1 MKYADQ
7 HRGFVQMYD
16 LKNER
21 NFLCGK
27 QEKCEKCG
35 IKIYGAPLYPMYYSS
50 EPYDATSYAGIVM
63 LHKMEELAGMPMP
76 QQIYE
81 GMGTGL
87 WERERTTLVK
97 KECHKYDEEWR
108 MITACQAKSPIMMK
122 WIPSAIILGLRMDAA
137 EEDLVVSMAK
147 EAGIRE
153 IYKSYINS
161 ENQLAAFVVYTS

>member
-1 MKYADQ
+1 
-7 HRGFVQMYD
+7 MYD
-16 LKNER
+16 LKNEH

-35 IKIYGAPLYPMYYSS
+35 IKIYGTPLYPIYYSS

-63 LHKMEELAGMPMP
+63 LHKMEELAGTPVP
-76 QQIYE
+76 QQLYE
-81 GMGTGL
+81 GMGAGF

-108 MITACQAKSPIMMK
+108 MITACRAKSPIMMK

-137 EEDLVVSMAK
+137 EENLPPTCGEPRGAQKHNLCLRWPD
-147 EAGIRE
+147 
-153 IYKSYINS
+153 
-161 ENQLAAFVVYTS
+161 TP